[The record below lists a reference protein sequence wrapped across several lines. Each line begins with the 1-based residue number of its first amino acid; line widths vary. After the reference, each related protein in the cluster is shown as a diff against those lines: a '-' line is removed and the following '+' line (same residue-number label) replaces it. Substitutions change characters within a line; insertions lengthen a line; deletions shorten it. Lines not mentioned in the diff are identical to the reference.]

1 MSVMKQARTVLGK
14 FGVRK
19 FLAARDG
26 AIAVEFAMI
35 APVFLMILFGIIVYG
50 SYLSVVHGVQQ
61 LAAEA
66 ARSSVAGLSESERS
80 SLANAY
86 VTGNVNSYPLIDPA
100 HLTVN
105 AATSGSDPNVFI
117 VTVNYDASG
126 MFIYSLPTFV
136 PAPSSTIVRMAAIP
150 RGGY

>member
-1 MSVMKQARTVLGK
+1 MKQALAFFRK
-14 FGVRK
+14 FDVRK

-35 APVFLMILFGIIVYG
+35 APVFLMIVCGILMYG
-50 SYLSVVHGVQQ
+50 SYLAVIHGVQQ

-66 ARSSVAGLSESERS
+66 ARSSIAGLSETERS

-86 VTGNVNSYPLIDPA
+86 VTGNVNAYPLIDPA

-105 AATSGSDPNVFI
+105 AATSSSDANVFV
-117 VTVNYDASG
+117 VTVNYDASK
-126 MFIYSLPTFV
+126 MFLYSLPTFV
-136 PAPSSTIVRMAAIP
+136 PMPSPTIARSAAIP

>member
-1 MSVMKQARTVLGK
+1 MPVMKRVSAMFNKST
-14 FGVRK
+14 FRK

-35 APVFLMILFGIIVYG
+35 APVFLMILFGIIMYG
-50 SYLSVVHGVQQ
+50 SYLSVVHGVGQ

-66 ARSSVAGLSESERS
+66 ARSSVAGLNESERS
-80 SLANAY
+80 SLANSY
-86 VTGNVNSYPLIDPA
+86 ITGNVNAYPLIDPA

-105 AATSGSDPNVFI
+105 AATSGSDANVFV

-136 PAPSSTIVRMAAIP
+136 PAPSSTIVRSAAIP

>member
-1 MSVMKQARTVLGK
+1 MKQALA
-14 FGVRK
+14 FLRK
-19 FLAARDG
+19 FRASSDG

-35 APVFLMILFGIIVYG
+35 APVFLMIVFGILMYG
-50 SYLSVVHGVQQ
+50 SYLAVIHGVQQ

-66 ARSSVAGLSESERS
+66 ARSSIAGLSETERS

-86 VTGNVNSYPLIDPA
+86 VTGNVNAYPLIDPN

-105 AATSGSDPNVFI
+105 AATSSSDANVFV
-117 VTVNYDASG
+117 VTVNYDASK
-126 MFIYSLPTFV
+126 MFLYSLPTFV
-136 PAPSSTIVRMAAIP
+136 PMPSPAIARSAAIP